1 VPFRESERG
10 RRAFRLCRGF
20 GLEIGAL
27 HDPFDLDAAVL
38 RLDRMD
44 REGLRRWYGD
54 DPRAARIRRVHVV
67 AARPPYG
74 FFCDGAFDFVV
85 SSHVLE
91 HMPNP
96 GLAVEEW
103 LRVTRPGGVVFAVL
117 PNRERTFDRPRATTP
132 PQKMLAAWEARD
144 PEAPL
149 EQYRDYCLNKEL
161 EAHETRRKTEDE
173 IRALH
178 AAQESVHI
186 YTWTPDSARGFFAAL
201 APRLGARLELLEATG
216 IDIFVALRKE
226 GEGEAEPDDG
236 AFWARQRRR
245 ADRLRRRVRRRLKMA
260 LGTWEG
266 G

>member
-1 VPFRESERG
+1 MPYRESERG
-10 RRAFRLCRGF
+10 RRAFRLCRGL

-27 HDPFDLDAAVL
+27 HDPFDLDARVL

-44 REGLRRWYGD
+44 REGLRRWYEGD
-54 DPRAARIRRVHVV
+54 RRAPLIRQVHVI
-67 AARPPYG
+67 AARPPYD
-74 FFCDGAFDFVV
+74 FFCDVAFDFVV

-96 GLAVEEW
+96 GLAIEEW
-103 LRVTRPGGVVFAVL
+103 LRVTRPGGVVHAVI
-117 PNRERTFDRPRATTP
+117 PNREKTFDRPRATTP

-149 EQYRDYCLNKEL
+149 AQYRDYCLNKEL
-161 EAHETRRKTEDE
+161 EAHETRRRTEEE

-186 YTWTPDSARGFFAAL
+186 YTWTPDSAQAFFAAL
-201 APRLGARLELLEATG
+201 VPRLGARLAPVEASG
-216 IDIFVALRKE
+216 IDIFVTLRKE
-226 GEGEAEPDDG
+226 GEPEREPDDG
-236 AFWARQRRR
+236 AFSARLTRR
-245 ADRLRRRVRRRLKMA
+245 AGRLRRRVRRRMKMA

-266 G
+266 D